1 MARTER
7 SGHTTTDH
15 DFIRQ
20 WVEER
25 GGWPARVAGTESG
38 GDDAGLIRVDFPGY
52 SGAGSLERIEW
63 EEWFQKFDESEL
75 AFLHRDMTH
84 GGNDLD
90 RFNKLVKRS
99 ADDNDNESRTTR
111 GRSTRTSGGA
121 RSSSSGS
128 SSRGASSSRTS
139 GGASSSGGGGGKRA
153 AGSRSSE
160 SSSGSTRGGGSKSGS
175 TSSTRSASKSGGTSS
190 SRSSGGSSRSTTSKS
205 GGSSSGGSS
214 SSRPAASRSASANGS
229 SRSSSG
235 RSAASRSSSG
245 NGASRSSS
253 GKGSGAGGGARSTT
267 RRVAAAVRDTLL
279 GGNGNGGGPGGEMRE
294 LLKHELGDLL
304 FAEKVFL
311 KATKTL
317 AKEAQDPAIKG
328 RVEEHVRETEGH
340 IERLNQAFRAIG
352 EKPKAEKCEAALGLQ
367 AEHDSFKS
375 DEKPSKTLLSAF
387 DLGSGLRVEHYEI
400 AAYRTA
406 IAVATAVGER
416 ECAGILKEN
425 LKEEMAMASFLEK
438 SALGVLKGMARA

>member
-15 DFIRQ
+15 DFIRR

-52 SGAGSLERIEW
+52 SGEGSLERIEW
-63 EEWFQKFDESEL
+63 EEWFQKFDESDL
-75 AFLHRDMTH
+75 AFLHRDMSH
-84 GGNDLD
+84 GRGDLD
-90 RFNKLVKRS
+90 RFNKLVKRDS
-99 ADDNDNESRTTR
+99 DSGSGSSR
-111 GRSTRTSGGA
+111 GRSTRSSGGSS
-121 RSSSSGS
+121 RSGSSRSSSGS
-128 SSRGASSSRTS
+128 SSTRSGGSKSATASRSSSSSSSSR
-139 GGASSSGGGGGKRA
+139 
-153 AGSRSSE
+153 
-160 SSSGSTRGGGSKSGS
+160 GGSKSGS
-175 TSSTRSASKSGGTSS
+175 TSRTSGSKSGSTS
-190 SRSSGGSSRSTTSKS
+190 SRSSGGSSRSTASR
-205 GGSSSGGSS
+205 GSSSAKSSSGRSSSKSS
-214 SSRPAASRSASANGS
+214 SSKSSSRNGNGS
-229 SRSSSG
+229 SRS
-235 RSAASRSSSG
+235 
-245 NGASRSSS
+245 
-253 GKGSGAGGGARSTT
+253 GGGAKSTT
-267 RRVAAAVRDTLL
+267 RKVVAAVREMLP
-279 GGNGNGGGPGGEMRE
+279 GGNGNGGGGSEMRE

-311 KATKTL
+311 KATRTL
-317 AKEAQDPAIKG
+317 AKEAQDPAIRT
-328 RVEEHVRETEGH
+328 RVEEHVRETEGQ

-375 DEKPSKTLLSAF
+375 EEKPSKTLLSAF

-438 SALGVLKGMARA
+438 SSLGVLRGMARA

>member
-15 DFIRQ
+15 DFIRR

-52 SGAGSLERIEW
+52 SGEGSLERIEW
-63 EEWFQKFDESEL
+63 EEWFQKFDESDL
-75 AFLHRDMTH
+75 AFLHRDMSH
-84 GGNDLD
+84 GRGDLD
-90 RFNKLVKRS
+90 RFNKLVKRGD
-99 ADDNDNESRTTR
+99 DDNDNESRTSR
-111 GRSTRTSGGA
+111 GRSGGSRSGSGG
-121 RSSSSGS
+121 
-128 SSRGASSSRTS
+128 SR
-139 GGASSSGGGGGKRA
+139 SSSGGSSRGGS
-153 AGSRSSE
+153 SRSS
-160 SSSGSTRGGGSKSGS
+160 SGTSSRSGGNKSSGTSSRSGGSK
-175 TSSTRSASKSGGTSS
+175 
-190 SRSSGGSSRSTTSKS
+190 SSGGSSRSSGSKS
-205 GGSSSGGSS
+205 GGTAPSRSGDSKSSGSS
-214 SSRPAASRSASANGS
+214 SRATSSRSSSKSSSSKSSSRNGNGS
-229 SRSSSG
+229 SRS
-235 RSAASRSSSG
+235 
-245 NGASRSSS
+245 
-253 GKGSGAGGGARSTT
+253 GGGAKSTA
-267 RRVAAAVRDTLL
+267 RKVVAAVREMLP
-279 GGNGNGGGPGGEMRE
+279 GGNGNGGGSEMRE

-311 KATKTL
+311 KATRTL
-317 AKEAQDPAIKG
+317 AREAQDPAIRT
-328 RVEEHVRETEGH
+328 RVEEHVRETEGQ

-352 EKPKAEKCEAALGLQ
+352 EKPRAEKCQAALGLQ

-375 DEKPSKTLLSAF
+375 EEKPSKTLLSAF

-438 SALGVLKGMARA
+438 SSLGVLRTMARA

>member
-20 WVEER
+20 WVEDR

-63 EEWFQKFDESEL
+63 EEWFQKFDESDL
-75 AFLHRDMTH
+75 AFLHRDMSH
-84 GGNDLD
+84 GGGDLD
-90 RFNKLVKRS
+90 RFNKLVKRG
-99 ADDNDNESRTTR
+99 AGDNDNESRTSR
-111 GRSTRTSGGA
+111 GRSTRSSGGS
-121 RSSSSGS
+121 RSSSSRS
-128 SSRGASSSRTS
+128 SSRSGSGRSSGGTSTSRS
-139 GGASSSGGGGGKRA
+139 GGAKRTTASRASESSSSSSSGGSKSSGSKSS
-153 AGSRSSE
+153 SRSS
-160 SSSGSTRGGGSKSGS
+160 GSKSG
-175 TSSTRSASKSGGTSS
+175 GSS
-190 SRSSGGSSRSTTSKS
+190 SRSSGGSSRSAGSKS
-205 GGSSSGGSS
+205 SSAGKSS
-214 SSRPAASRSASANGS
+214 SSRSSAGKSSSSRSTASKSSSSGS

-235 RSAASRSSSG
+235 RSSGSKSSSSG
-245 NGASRSSS
+245 NGSS
-253 GKGSGAGGGARSTT
+253 GGAKSTARKV
-267 RRVAAAVRDTLL
+267 VAAMREMLP
-279 GGNGNGGGPGGEMRE
+279 GGNGNGNGGAGEMRE

-317 AKEAQDPAIKG
+317 AKEAQDPTIKG
-328 RVEEHVRETEGH
+328 RVEEHVRETEGQ

-352 EKPKAEKCEAALGLQ
+352 EKPKAEKCPAALGLQ
-367 AEHDSFKS
+367 EEHDSFKS
-375 DEKPSKTLLSAF
+375 EEKPSKTLLSAF

-406 IAVATAVGER
+406 IAVATAVGEKA
-416 ECAGILKEN
+416 CADILKEN
-425 LKEEMAMASFLEK
+425 LKEELAMASFLEK
-438 SALGVLKGMARA
+438 SSLGVLRGMARA